1 MATIMNILSRL
12 GASST
17 ERNEENGDSAIIVR
31 PEANPSVNDIAAFE
45 MLGDHQQSIANDV
58 DLVIRDLDTV
68 TTLVQQLSTIK
79 AELARSFDAHRK
91 LAMEHAELQKDKER
105 AETGLR
111 EKSVHSEALS
121 VDLKSTRA
129 SLEEI
134 SRSHSKARA
143 DLEALENRFHLL
155 GVAKKDGDEQ
165 YSRIQSQLVAAQDE
179 AAALEREASG
189 LREQSDAQS
198 ARIADLSEKFNE
210 TSNKC
215 IFLTNRC
222 EALELNLQEKINE
235 LVGLRELVDM
245 LHQEKDSAVLYG
257 RQKELDASQARS
269 ESARLFQQ
277 GQQEKKAREV
287 EASNLRIELD
297 TVRSSLR
304 THEELIADLRN
315 QNDKLKSDLA
325 HYEDRTKT
333 LSSSSSRREAMLARI
348 TAKLE
353 STTTARTQIEQSRA
367 VMSARLETL
376 TQILSERE
384 ADVKRLEGSLE
395 QTIAKGEEHAARADD
410 KIEALNNRIFEL
422 EKELNSS
429 RNEAAF
435 YSSQVEAM
443 QRQPKR
449 A

>member
-17 ERNEENGDSAIIVR
+17 ERIEDDGDSAATTR
-31 PEANPSVNDIAAFE
+31 TEANASIKDKAAFE
-45 MLGDHQQSIANDV
+45 MLGEHQQSIANDV
-58 DLVIRDLDTV
+58 ELVIRDLDTV
-68 TTLVQQLSTIK
+68 STLVKQLAQIK

-91 LAMEHAELQKDKER
+91 LAMEHADLQKDKER
-105 AETGLR
+105 ADTSLR
-111 EKSVHSEALS
+111 EKLAQNESLNT
-121 VDLKSTRA
+121 DLKATRA

-134 SRSHSKARA
+134 SRSHTKARA

-155 GVAKKDGDEQ
+155 GVAKKDGDDH
-165 YSRIQSQLVAAQDE
+165 YNRVQSQLVAAQDE
-179 AAALEREASG
+179 AAALEREAEG
-189 LREQSDAQS
+189 LREQSVAQT
-198 ARIADLSEKFNE
+198 ARISDLSEKFSE
-210 TSNKC
+210 ASNKC

-245 LHQEKDSAVLYG
+245 LNQEKDSAVLYG

-304 THEELIADLRN
+304 THEDMIAELRN
-315 QNDKLKSDLA
+315 QNDKLKADLS
-325 HYEDRTKT
+325 HFEERTKT
-333 LSSSSSRREAMLARI
+333 LSTSSNRREAMLARI

-353 STTTARTQIEQSRA
+353 STSTARSQIEQSRA

-384 ADVKRLEGSLE
+384 ADVKRLEGALE
-395 QTIAKGEEHAARADD
+395 QAIAKGEEHAGRAED
-410 KIEALNNRIFEL
+410 KIEALNNRVFEL
-422 EKELNSS
+422 EKELSS
-429 RNEAAF
+429 SQNEAAF
-435 YSSQVEAM
+435 YSSQVEAL
-443 QRQPKR
+443 QRQSKR

>member
-1 MATIMNILSRL
+1 M
-12 GASST
+12 
-17 ERNEENGDSAIIVR
+17 
-31 PEANPSVNDIAAFE
+31 
-45 MLGDHQQSIANDV
+45 
-58 DLVIRDLDTV
+58 
-68 TTLVQQLSTIK
+68 
-79 AELARSFDAHRK
+79 
-91 LAMEHAELQKDKER
+91 
-105 AETGLR
+105 
-111 EKSVHSEALS
+111 
-121 VDLKSTRA
+121 
-129 SLEEI
+129 
-134 SRSHSKARA
+134 
-143 DLEALENRFHLL
+143 
-155 GVAKKDGDEQ
+155 
-165 YSRIQSQLVAAQDE
+165 AAQDE

>member
-12 GASST
+12 GSST
-17 ERNEENGDSAIIVR
+17 SERGDSNGDSAVILRADATPTVK
-31 PEANPSVNDIAAFE
+31 DIAAFE
-45 MLGDHQQSIANDV
+45 MLGEHQQSITNDV
-58 DLVIRDLDTV
+58 DLVIRDLETV
-68 TTLVQQLSTIK
+68 TALVQHLSQVK
-79 AELARSFDAHRK
+79 AELARSFDSHRK
-91 LAMEHAELQKDKER
+91 LAMEHADLQKDKDR
-105 AETGLR
+105 AESSLS
-111 EKSVHSEALS
+111 EKSALNETLS
-121 VDLKSTRA
+121 ADLKATRA

-134 SRSHSKARA
+134 NRTHSKARA

-155 GVAKKDGDEQ
+155 GVAKKDSDDQ
-165 YSRIQSQLVAAQDE
+165 FNRMQSQLVAAQDE
-179 AAALEREASG
+179 AAALEREAES
-189 LREQSDAQS
+189 LREQSVAQT
-198 ARIADLSEKFNE
+198 ARISDLSEKFSE
-210 TSNKC
+210 ASNKC

-245 LHQEKDSAVLYG
+245 LNQEKDSAVLYG

-269 ESARLFQQ
+269 EAARLFQQ
-277 GQQEKKAREV
+277 GQQEKKSREV

-304 THEELIADLRN
+304 THEDMIAELRN
-315 QNDKLKSDLA
+315 QNDKLKADLA
-325 HYEDRTKT
+325 HFEERTKT
-333 LSSSSSRREAMLARI
+333 LSTSSNRREAMLARI

-353 STTTARTQIEQSRA
+353 STSTARSQIEQSRA

-384 ADVKRLEGSLE
+384 ADVKRLENALE
-395 QTIAKGEEHAARADD
+395 QAITKGEEHAGRADD

-422 EKELNSS
+422 EKELSS
-429 RNEAAF
+429 SQNEAAF
-435 YSSQVEAM
+435 YSSQVEAL
-443 QRQPKR
+443 QRQTKR